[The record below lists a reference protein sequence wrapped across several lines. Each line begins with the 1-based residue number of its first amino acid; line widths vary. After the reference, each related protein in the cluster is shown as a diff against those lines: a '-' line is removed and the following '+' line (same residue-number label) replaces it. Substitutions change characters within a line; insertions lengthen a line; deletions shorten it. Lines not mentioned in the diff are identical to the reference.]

1 MKNKGLMILGTLGAI
16 IIGIFAPLIAWL
28 CKDNLDGSEKP
39 VIATMLNFE
48 ISLLIIGVILNFIP
62 VLGRLLSFALVVTN
76 IVYAIMAFVA
86 AKDNKPLTPLS
97 IYEFVK

>member
-16 IIGIFAPLIAWL
+16 ILGIFAPLIAWL
-28 CKDNLDGSEKP
+28 CKDKLDGGERS

-48 ISLLIIGVILNFIP
+48 ISLLIVCIILSFVP
-62 VLGRLLSFALVVTN
+62 VVGRLVCFVLSIVN
-76 IVYAIMAFVA
+76 IVYAIMAFMA
-86 AKDNKPLTPLS
+86 AKDNKPLTPLT